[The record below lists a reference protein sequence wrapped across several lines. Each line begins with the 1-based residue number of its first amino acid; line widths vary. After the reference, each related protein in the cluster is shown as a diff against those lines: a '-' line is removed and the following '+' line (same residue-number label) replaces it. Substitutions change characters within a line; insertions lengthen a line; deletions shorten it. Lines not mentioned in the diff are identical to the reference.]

1 MDLKENQ
8 VRGILLSTSHYTKE
22 ATDFT
27 PKGTCM
33 FHFALTEFA
42 TPKLKEAYEASKG
55 RYYKEV
61 EKGPHEGSPI
71 HFTSQFAREIESG
84 VLPEGG
90 EIVFDFVKDRLQKT
104 ETLQERASKSSDRKA
119 KDAISKVLSP
129 ETIAKMEMAK
139 KLGLA
144 VSV

>member
-27 PKGTCM
+27 PSGTCM

-42 TPKLKEAYEASKG
+42 TPELKEAYEASKG
-55 RYYKEV
+55 SYYKEV
-61 EKGPHEGSPI
+61 EKGSHKGSPI

-90 EIVFDFVKDRLQKT
+90 EIVFDFVNDRLQKT

-144 VSV
+144 VSI